1 MATIFTRNL
10 ASLSSTIPGRDIT
23 FAVTASSDYLPSDV
37 SYQYQWQVNSAPVT
51 GAVFNSYTIDPL
63 MTDNGKTFSCTVT
76 PLSNSVVQTLEII
89 NSVTLTLEV
98 HEDVAPFDRFDFGKE
113 TGRERHRR
121 MRHLGY
127 C

>member
-23 FAVTASSDYLPSDV
+23 FAVTVSSDYLPSDV
-37 SYQYQWQVNSAPVT
+37 SYQYQWQVNSTNVT

-63 MTDNGKTFSCTVT
+63 MTDNGNNYLCTVVA
-76 PLSNSVVQTLEII
+76 LSNSVIQDTV
-89 NSVTLTLEV
+89 NSDEVTLEV
-98 HEDVAPFDRFDFGKE
+98 REDVAPFDRFDFGKE

>member
-37 SYQYQWQVNSAPVT
+37 SYQYQWQVNSTNVT

-63 MTDNGKTFSCTVT
+63 MTDNGKKYLCTVVA
-76 PLSNSVVQTLEII
+76 LSNSVIQDTV
-89 NSVTLTLEV
+89 NSVEVTLEV
-98 HEDVAPFDRFDFGKE
+98 REDVAPFDRFDFGKE

>member
-23 FAVTASSDYLPSDV
+23 FAVTASSNYLPSDV
-37 SYQYQWQVNSAPVT
+37 SYRYQWQVNSTNVT

-63 MTDNGKTFSCTVT
+63 MTDNGKKYLCTVVA
-76 PLSNSVVQTLEII
+76 LSNSVIKDTV
-89 NSVTLTLEV
+89 NSVEVTLEV